1 MRHGSTARQRAAIS
15 ALGSL
20 LLIGSIGTAHLAAQ
34 AVRAT
39 IFGTV
44 KDTSG
49 ATMPG
54 VAIEVRNTGT
64 GVAQTVV
71 TNEQGRFILPDLP
84 LGIYDVQALLAGF
97 QTVVHKGLT
106 LTVGSQNAVD
116 FSLPVGQVEETVT
129 VAGESPLVDTTSA
142 AVATRIEQK
151 QIADLPLNG
160 RNFAQLITLSP
171 GVTSIQFTGSLFG
184 RQAVY
189 SVAGGRPEGQ
199 AFLLDNQNTA
209 NFWNRAAGSGVL
221 GTTLGVEAIAE
232 FQTLTNT
239 YSAQFGGGGAAINA
253 ITRAGVNAVHGST
266 LEFVRNSAFDARQF
280 FDDPARPKPP
290 FSKHQFGGSLG
301 GPIKTE
307 KAFFFINYE
316 GIVQRLSETKIA
328 TVPDAN
334 AHNGLIPIGGVP
346 TNVGVHPAIRPVL
359 DLYPLPTTP
368 LGGGVG
374 QVNEVDTTRGHEH
387 YGLGR
392 VDYTLS
398 SKDSLFARYVA
409 DAASLVEPFSG
420 SNIPLWPATNKTNNQ
435 YFMAEARRLMSSS
448 VINQARFGV
457 VRTRELADNTG
468 SVPAL
473 NFFPDR
479 MNGTVTPAPNITIV
493 GANQLNPFDILQRRY
508 SVADDVYMNRGSHAV
523 TIGGSFE
530 RLETDI
536 NAPFQWGGVWTFTS
550 LQAFLQNQPASI
562 VGALPGQD
570 NAYREFREDD
580 FTAYIQDEWKA
591 TANLTLNLG
600 LRYAPTTNATVTP
613 GITLVDP
620 PRSPAFT
627 PVQTVFASNA
637 SLRNFAPRL
646 GIAYDPAG
654 DRRTAIRAGF
664 GVFHNVVAPR
674 VYGSAYY
681 LNPPYTIGRQDLSVV
696 PPTFPTPF
704 TSVVAAL
711 PTQSQGID
719 YQTKNT
725 PYQEQWNVNVQREV
739 LPSTIVTIGYVG
751 SHSEN
756 LFKQRDV
763 NPVTPAKL
771 ADGTVVYGVP
781 RGAVAGIIPNPRVNP
796 NFSVL
801 NTGTSF
807 ATSDYQ
813 SLQVSLNRR
822 FHRNIQA
829 QLAYTLSKCTDLSS
843 GNFGGEGGTAS
854 TNPYDP
860 SYDAGPCGFNRTHV
874 TRASGV
880 LALPFTG
887 NPFVEGWLVSGI
899 LNYTSGSPFTP
910 AIGFDQSGLVTG
922 VQRPNLATG
931 RSLDGIVTGD
941 INQWFDP
948 AAFTLPSPGTLGT
961 AGRNS
966 LTGPDFMTIDLA
978 LQKSIRLGGS
988 GGGGGT
994 SIQLRAE
1001 AFNVANRPNFGQ
1013 PSANVFVQ
1021 AANGGATYSPTAG
1034 RITTLASTAR
1044 QMQFAIKVVF

>member
-1 MRHGSTARQRAAIS
+1 MRHGSTTLGGV
-15 ALGSL
+15 ALCALATLLFTGSVL
-20 LLIGSIGTAHLAAQ
+20 
-34 AVRAT
+34 
-39 IFGTV
+39 GTV
-44 KDTSG
+44 KDSSG

-54 VAIEVRNTGT
+54 VTIDVRNTGT
-64 GVAQTVV
+64 GVSLTVV
-71 TNEQGRFILPDLP
+71 SNEQGRFTLPDLP
-84 LGIYDVQALLAGF
+84 LGVYDVQASLTGF
-97 QTVVHKGLT
+97 QTVIRKGLT
-106 LTVGSQNAVD
+106 LTVGSENIVD
-116 FSLPVGQVEETVT
+116 FSLPVGRVEETVT

-171 GVTSIQFTGSLFG
+171 GVTSVTFTGSLFG

-253 ITRAGVNAVHGST
+253 ITRAGVNALHGST
-266 LEFVRNSAFDARQF
+266 LEFVRNSAFDSRQF

-290 FSKHQFGGSLG
+290 FSRHQFGGSLG
-301 GPIKTE
+301 GPVRTD
-307 KAFFFINYE
+307 KAFFFFDYE
-316 GIVQRLSETKIA
+316 GIVQRLSETRIA
-328 TVPDAN
+328 TVPDQN
-334 AHNGLIPIGGVP
+334 AHNGLIAVNGVL
-346 TNVGVHPAIRPVL
+346 TNVGVNPAIRPVL

-368 LGGGVG
+368 VGGGVG

-387 YGLGR
+387 YALGR
-392 VDYTLS
+392 IDYTLS
-398 SKDSLFARYVA
+398 QKDSLFARYVTDTA
-409 DAASLVEPFSG
+409 LLLEPFSG

-435 YFMAEARRLMSSS
+435 YFMAEARRLISSS
-448 VINQARFGV
+448 VINQVRSGV

-473 NFFPDR
+473 TFFPDR
-479 MNGTVTPAPNITIV
+479 MNGTVAPAPNITIV

-508 SVADDVYMNRGSHAV
+508 SVADDLYMNRGNHAA
-523 TIGGSFE
+523 TFGGSFE

-550 LQAFLQNQPASI
+550 LQAFLLNQPASV

-570 NAYREFREDD
+570 NAYREFREHD
-580 FTAYIQDEWKA
+580 FTVYVQDEWKA
-591 TANLTLNLG
+591 SSNLTVNLG

-620 PRSPAFT
+620 PQSPAFT
-627 PVQTVFASNA
+627 PVQTVFARNA
-637 SLRNFAPRL
+637 SLKNVAPRL
-646 GIAYDPAG
+646 GVAYDPFG

-664 GVFHNVVAPR
+664 GIFHNVVAPR
-674 VYGSAYY
+674 VYASAYY

-719 YQTKNT
+719 YQTQGT

-739 LPSTIVTIGYVG
+739 LSSTLVTVGYVG

-756 LFKQRDV
+756 LFKQRDL
-763 NPVTPAKL
+763 NPVTPSRL
-771 ADGTVVYGVP
+771 ADGTVVYGIP
-781 RGAVAGIIPNPRVNP
+781 RGAVAGITPNPRGNP

-807 ATSDYQ
+807 ATSNYR
-813 SLQVSLNRR
+813 SLQLSLNRR
-822 FHRNIQA
+822 FQRNVQM
-829 QLAYTLSKCTDLSS
+829 QLAYTVSKCTDLSS

-854 TNPYDP
+854 TNPYDAG
-860 SYDAGPCGFNRTHV
+860 YDLGSCGFNRTHV
-874 TRASGV
+874 VRASGV

-887 NPFVEGWLVSGI
+887 NQLVEGWLVSGI
-899 LNYTSGSPFTP
+899 LNYTSGGPFTP
-910 AIGFDQSGLVTG
+910 AIGFDQSGLGTG
-922 VQRPNLATG
+922 AQRPSLAAG
-931 RSLDGIVTGD
+931 RSIDSVVTGD

-948 AAFTLPSPGTLGT
+948 TAFTLPAPGTLGT
-961 AGRNS
+961 VGRNS
-966 LTGPDFMTIDLA
+966 VIGPDFMTIDLA
-978 LQKSIRLGGS
+978 LQKSVRLGGS
-988 GGGGGT
+988 RDGGS

-1001 AFNVANRPNFGQ
+1001 AFNVTNRTNFGQ
-1013 PSANVFVQ
+1013 PNANIFVQ
-1021 AANGGATYSPTAG
+1021 TPNGGGSYSPAAG

-1044 QMQFAIKVVF
+1044 QLQFAIKFVF

>member
-1 MRHGSTARQRAAIS
+1 MHSGSTTRQRAAVC
-15 ALGSL
+15 ALGL
-20 LLIGSIGTAHLAAQ
+20 LVIGSPTVSRLEAQ

-44 KDTSG
+44 KDASG
-49 ATMPG
+49 LTMPG
-54 VAIEVRNTGT
+54 VTIEVKNTAT
-64 GVAQTVV
+64 GVTQRVV
-71 TNEQGRFILPDLP
+71 TNDQGRYTLPDLP
-84 LGIYDVQALLAGF
+84 LGQYDAQASLAGF

-116 FSLPVGQVEETVT
+116 FSLPVGPVEETVT

-142 AVATRIEQK
+142 AVGTRIEQK

-171 GVTSIQFTGSLFG
+171 GVTSMTFTGSLFG
-184 RQAVY
+184 RQPVY

-253 ITRAGVNAVHGST
+253 ITRSGTNAVHGST
-266 LEFVRNSAFDARQF
+266 LEFVRNSALDARQF

-290 FSKHQFGGSLG
+290 FSRHQFGGSVG
-301 GPIKTE
+301 GPISRDR
-307 KAFFFINYE
+307 AFFFLNYE
-316 GIVQRLSETKIA
+316 GIVQHLSETRIA
-328 TVPDAN
+328 TVPDQN
-334 AHNGLIPIGGVP
+334 AHNGLIPIGGAL
-346 TNVGVHPAIRPVL
+346 TNVGVSPAVKPVL
-359 DLYPLPTTP
+359 DLYPLPSTP

-374 QVNEVDTTRGHEH
+374 QVSEVDTTRGHEH
-387 YGLGR
+387 YAFAR
-392 VDYTLS
+392 VDYTLTA
-398 SKDSLFARYVA
+398 KDSLLARYVV
-409 DAASLVEPFSG
+409 DTASLVEPFSG

-435 YFMAEARRLMSSS
+435 YFLTEARRLISSS
-448 VINQARFGV
+448 VINQARLGA

-473 NFFPDR
+473 EFFPNR
-479 MNGTVTPAPNITIV
+479 MNGTVTPAPNITTV
-493 GANQLNPFDILQRRY
+493 GANQLNPFDLLQRRY
-508 SVADDVYMNRGSHAV
+508 SVADDLYMNRGAHGV

-550 LQAFLQNQPASI
+550 LQAFLLNQPTSI

-570 NAYREFREDD
+570 NAYREFREND
-580 FTAYIQDEWKA
+580 FTAYVQDEWKA
-591 TANLTLNLG
+591 TPKLTVNLG

-613 GITLVDP
+613 GLTLVDP

-627 PVQTVFASNA
+627 PVETVFASNA
-637 SLRNFAPRL
+637 SLRNLAPRL
-646 GIAYDPAG
+646 GVAFDPTG

-674 VYGSAYY
+674 VYASAYY
-681 LNPPYTIGRQDLSVV
+681 LNPPYTIGRQDLTVV

-719 YQTKNT
+719 YQTRNT
-725 PYQEQWNVNVQREV
+725 PYQEQWNINVQREV
-739 LPSTIVTIGYVG
+739 LSSTLVTVGYVG

-756 LFKQRDV
+756 LFKQRDL
-763 NPVTPAKL
+763 NPVTPSKL
-771 ADGTVVYGVP
+771 ADGTIVYGAP
-781 RGAVAGIIPNPRVNP
+781 IAGAVSGIRPNPRVNP
-796 NFSVL
+796 NFLTL

-807 ATSDYQ
+807 ATSGYH
-813 SLQVSLNRR
+813 SLQLSLNRR
-822 FHRNIQA
+822 FRRNLQT
-829 QLAYTLSKCTDLSS
+829 QLAYTVSRCTDLSS

-854 TNPYDP
+854 TNPYDA
-860 SYDAGPCGFNRTHV
+860 SYDKGPCGFNRTHV
-874 TRASGV
+874 ARASGV
-880 LALPFTG
+880 FALPFTG
-887 NPFVEGWLVSGI
+887 SRFADGWLVSGI
-899 LNYTSGSPFTP
+899 LNYTSGAPFTP
-910 AIGFDQSGLVTG
+910 AVGFDQSGLGTG
-922 VQRPNLATG
+922 SQRPNLAPG
-931 RSLDGIVTGD
+931 RSSDGVVTGD
-941 INQWFDP
+941 INRWFDP
-948 AAFTLPSPGTLGT
+948 LAFVLPAPGTLGT

-966 LTGPDFMTIDLA
+966 LTGPDFMTVDVA
-978 LQKSIRLGGS
+978 LQKSVRLGSSGS
-988 GGGGGT
+988 GGS

-1001 AFNVANRPNFGQ
+1001 AFNVTNRTNFGL

-1021 AANGGATYSPTAG
+1021 APNGGGTYSPTAG

-1044 QMQFAIKVVF
+1044 QIQLAAKFLF